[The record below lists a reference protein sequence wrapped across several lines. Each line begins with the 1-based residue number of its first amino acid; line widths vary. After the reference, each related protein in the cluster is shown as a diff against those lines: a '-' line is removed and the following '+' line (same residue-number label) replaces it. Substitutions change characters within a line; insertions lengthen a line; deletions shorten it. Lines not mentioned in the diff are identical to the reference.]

1 MKPEVKINSVADFLS
16 VEQKKLEEW
25 FQEEFGNRPYKWTP
39 PNWYVTAWID
49 RRTLIGRAGIIERDV
64 FVGQRSIRVG
74 GISGIITR
82 PKWRRHGVASA
93 IIGKAVAFIKD
104 ELGAKFALLLTKE
117 VVAPLYTGLGW
128 KTVEGPTTFEQPS
141 GPTTYPKLTMVI
153 PCVDNEWP
161 LGPIDLCGLPW

>member
-1 MKPEVKINSVADFLS
+1 MKPEVKINSVADLSS
-16 VEQKKLEEW
+16 VERKKLEEW
-25 FQEEFGNRPYKWTP
+25 FQEEFDNRPYKWTT
-39 PNWYVTAWID
+39 PNWYLTAWID